1 MFAMILA
8 RVVWKITEQLDYIK
22 YELFKKE
29 EYAKEWLLSLDDPE
43 TKMEKGQVEI
53 LVNLENKVNFM

>member
-8 RVVWKITEQLDYIK
+8 RVVWNITEQLDYSK
-22 YELFKKE
+22 YELLKKE

-43 TKMEKGQVEI
+43 TKMKRA
-53 LVNLENKVNFM
+53 KWKYW